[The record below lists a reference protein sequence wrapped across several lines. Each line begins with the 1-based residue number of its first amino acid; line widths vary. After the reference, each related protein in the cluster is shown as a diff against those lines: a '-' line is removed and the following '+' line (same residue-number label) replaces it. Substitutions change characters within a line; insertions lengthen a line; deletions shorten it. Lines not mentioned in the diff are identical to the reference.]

1 MNYLLTARICLLVV
15 IAATLNSVMGISG
28 HVVDPQFPL
37 HAQFHFSREIA
48 LNLGAI
54 AVAGLGMFSAARHQ
68 NRITWSMMAAALL
81 FLTGG
86 FWVGLVI
93 TGATIPNFGA
103 GANHAVNTAFALLA
117 MAFSWK
123 PFNGGANSS

>member
-1 MNYLLTARICLLVV
+1 MNYMLTARICLLVV

-28 HVVDPQFPL
+28 HVVDPQYPL

-54 AVAGLGMFSAARHQ
+54 MVAGLAMFSAARYR
-68 NRITWSMMAAALL
+68 NRLTWSLMAAALL

-86 FWVGLVI
+86 FWAGLLI
-93 TGATIPNFGA
+93 TSASIPNFGA
-103 GANHAVNTAFALLA
+103 GANHAANTLFAVLSLAFA
-117 MAFSWK
+117 WK
-123 PFNGGANSS
+123 PFNQ